1 MRGFEPPT
9 PWPRDRYATRLRY
22 IPTLFSNDLLYH
34 LLGLRVVFIRS
45 VFLCSPM
52 ARSVLVFR
60 FAWRPLLLAFHSSHS
75 LICFCKSLI
84 SSAWASII
92 LSFSDE
98 RFILNFFKSD
108 FFADSKS
115 ASPKNKLY
123 FILYKNYTNWG
134 PRTDYTGEGRI
145 NDWRFRE
152 DCKEVLICTS
162 DLTALTEEVGTN
174 LH

>member
-34 LLGLRVVFIRS
+34 LLGLRVVFMRS

-75 LICFCKSLI
+75 LICFCKFLI

-108 FFADSKS
+108 FLRTQNLHLLKT
-115 ASPKNKLY
+115 N
-123 FILYKNYTNWG
+123 FILYYTKTIQTENLG
-134 PRTDYTGEGRI
+134 LIIQVREGSMIDVFEKIAKR
-145 NDWRFRE
+145 
-152 DCKEVLICTS
+152 C
-162 DLTALTEEVGTN
+162 
-174 LH
+174 

>member
-1 MRGFEPPT
+1 MHNPILKNIIGEKPLSERELEVGNLLAAGLSDNEIASKLSIT
-9 PWPRDRYATRLRY
+9 P
-22 IPTLFSNDLLYH
+22 
-34 LLGLRVVFIRS
+34 
-45 VFLCSPM
+45 
-52 ARSVLVFR
+52 
-60 FAWRPLLLAFHSSHS
+60 AFHSSHS
-75 LICFCKSLI
+75 LICFCKFLI

-123 FILYKNYTNWG
+123 FILYKNYTNRE

-145 NDWRFRE
+145 ND
-152 DCKEVLICTS
+152 
-162 DLTALTEEVGTN
+162 
-174 LH
+174 